1 MIQESYSKR
10 YDTTGKVDERFP
22 SLSGRLA
29 LRLAPANA
37 TQVQQRQA
45 QGTRRL
51 AIGVVLS
58 GGQAPGGHNVILG
71 ILDYLNEHC
80 PGSKLY
86 GFLNGCKGIVQCK
99 YKELDAEDLVC
110 HRVRG
115 DVCVYLF

>member
-1 MIQESYSKR
+1 MPRTGPTQVIQETYSKR

-22 SLSGRLA
+22 TLSGRLA

-45 QGTRRL
+45 DGARRL

-99 YKELDAEDLVC
+99 YKELDAEDLV
-110 HRVRG
+110 
-115 DVCVYLF
+115 